1 MGKTAR
7 AFPEPGE
14 RITYREAM
22 EAYDGLEE
30 RILKLVFE
38 PGFAQSAGAYDLLQT
53 IEGVAEKYGLSG
65 TEEMARARGSL
76 RGFVCEKTSL
86 ANGANGERFPLME
99 SPEELGEFDRTHHF
113 EVGVDAET
121 LVGNLEPAIALIG
134 READRFDEYADV
146 YSANPVATRRSA
158 RGGRR
163 REGDKANR
171 WFARAM
177 VAAMCCLAAVCAL
190 HSVGEI
196 VMIVRLF
203 G

>member
-1 MGKTAR
+1 MGKPTVR
-7 AFPEPGE
+7 FPKLGT
-14 RITYREAM
+14 RVTYREAM

-30 RILKLVFE
+30 RILRLVFE

-86 ANGANGERFPLME
+86 ANGANGERFPLMDN
-99 SPEELGEFDRTHHF
+99 PEELDKFDRAHRF
-113 EVGVDAET
+113 EVGVDAEA
-121 LVGNLEPAIALIG
+121 LVGNLESAIALIG
-134 READRFDEYADV
+134 GEADLFDEYADV
-146 YSANPVATRRSA
+146 YSANPVTAHQVA
-158 RGGRR
+158 RESRR
-163 REGDKANR
+163 REGDKADR

-177 VAAMCCLAAVCAL
+177 VAAMCCLAVVCAL
-190 HSVGEI
+190 HSAWEI
-196 VMIVRLF
+196 VMIARLL

>member
-1 MGKTAR
+1 MDASPTN
-7 AFPEPGE
+7 FPKPGSKA
-14 RITYREAM
+14 TYREAM

-86 ANGANGERFPLME
+86 ANGVNGERFPLMD
-99 SPEELGEFDRTHHF
+99 SPGELDEFDRTHRF
-113 EVGVDAET
+113 EVSVDAEA
-121 LVGNLEPAIALIG
+121 LVGNLEAAIALIG
-134 READRFDEYADV
+134 GEADRFDEYADV
-146 YSANPVATRRSA
+146 YSANPVTAHQVA
-158 RGGRR
+158 RESRR
-163 REGDKANR
+163 REGDKVDR

-177 VAAMCCLAAVCAL
+177 VAAMCCLTVVCAL
-190 HSVGEI
+190 HSAWEI
-196 VMIVRLF
+196 AMIARLL

>member
-1 MGKTAR
+1 MGKPTVH
-7 AFPEPGE
+7 FPNPGT
-14 RITYREAM
+14 RVTNREAM

-65 TEEMARARGSL
+65 AEEMARARDSL

-86 ANGANGERFPLME
+86 ANGANGERFPLMDN
-99 SPEELGEFDRTHHF
+99 PEELDEFDRTHRF
-113 EVGVDAET
+113 EVGVDAEA
-121 LVGNLEPAIALIG
+121 LVENLEAAIALIG
-134 READRFDEYADV
+134 GEADRFDEYADV
-146 YSANPVATRRSA
+146 YSANPVTAHQIVRES
-158 RGGRR
+158 RR
-163 REGDKANR
+163 REGDKADR

-177 VAAMCCLAAVCAL
+177 VAAMCCLAVVCAL
-190 HSVGEI
+190 HSAWEI
-196 VMIVRLF
+196 AMIARLL

>member
-7 AFPEPGE
+7 AFPEPGT
-14 RITYREAM
+14 RITYREAT

-53 IEGVAEKYGLSG
+53 VEGVAEKYGLSG
-65 TEEMARARGSL
+65 AEEMARARDSL

-86 ANGANGERFPLME
+86 ANGANGERFPLMDN
-99 SPEELGEFDRTHHF
+99 PEELDKFDRTHRF
-113 EVGVDAET
+113 EVGVDAEA
-121 LVGNLEPAIALIG
+121 LVGNLESAIALIG
-134 READRFDEYADV
+134 VEADRFDEYADV
-146 YSANPVATRRSA
+146 YSANPVTAHQIVREN
-158 RGGRR
+158 RR
-163 REGDKANR
+163 REGDKADR

-177 VAAMCCLAAVCAL
+177 VAAMCCLAVVCAL
-190 HSVGEI
+190 HSAWEI
-196 VMIVRLF
+196 AMIARLL

>member
-1 MGKTAR
+1 MGKPTVH
-7 AFPEPGE
+7 FPKPGT
-14 RITYREAM
+14 RVTYREAM

-30 RILKLVFE
+30 RILRLVFE

-65 TEEMARARGSL
+65 AEKMARARGSL

-99 SPEELGEFDRTHHF
+99 SPEELGEFDRTHRF
-113 EVGVDAET
+113 EVGVDAEA
-121 LVGNLEPAIALIG
+121 LVGNLESAIALIG
-134 READRFDEYADV
+134 GEADRFDEYADV
-146 YSANPVATRRSA
+146 YSANPVTAHQIVRES
-158 RGGRR
+158 RR
-163 REGDKANR
+163 REGDKADR

-177 VAAMCCLAAVCAL
+177 VAAMCCLAVVCAL
-190 HSVGEI
+190 HSAWEVA
-196 VMIVRLF
+196 MIARLL

>member
-1 MGKTAR
+1 MGKPTVH
-7 AFPEPGE
+7 FPKPGT
-14 RITYREAM
+14 RVTYREAM

-30 RILKLVFE
+30 RILRLVFE

-65 TEEMARARGSL
+65 AEEMARARGSL

-99 SPEELGEFDRTHHF
+99 SPEELGEFDRTHRF
-113 EVGVDAET
+113 EVGVDAEA
-121 LVGNLEPAIALIG
+121 LVGNLESAIALIG
-134 READRFDEYADV
+134 GEADRFDEYADV
-146 YSANPVATRRSA
+146 YSANPVTAHQIVRES
-158 RGGRR
+158 RR
-163 REGDKANR
+163 REGDKADR

-190 HSVGEI
+190 HSAWEVA
-196 VMIVRLF
+196 MIARLL

>member
-1 MGKTAR
+1 MGKPTVH
-7 AFPEPGE
+7 FPKPGT
-14 RITYREAM
+14 RVTYREAM

-65 TEEMARARGSL
+65 AEEMARARDSL

-86 ANGANGERFPLME
+86 ANGANGERFPLMDN
-99 SPEELGEFDRTHHF
+99 PEELDKFDRTHRF
-113 EVGVDAET
+113 EVGVDAEA
-121 LVGNLEPAIALIG
+121 LVGSLESAIALIG
-134 READRFDEYADV
+134 GEANRFDEYADV
-146 YSANPVATRRSA
+146 YSANPVTAHQIVRES
-158 RGGRR
+158 R
-163 REGDKANR
+163 REGDKADR

-177 VAAMCCLAAVCAL
+177 VAAMCCLAVVCAL
-190 HSVGEI
+190 HSAWEI
-196 VMIVRLF
+196 AMIARLL

>member
-1 MGKTAR
+1 MGKPTGQ
-7 AFPEPGE
+7 FPEPRT

-86 ANGANGERFPLME
+86 ANGANGERFPLMDN
-99 SPEELGEFDRTHHF
+99 PEELDEFDRTHRF
-113 EVGVDAET
+113 EVDVDAEA
-121 LVGNLEPAIALIG
+121 LIGNVESAIALIG
-134 READRFDEYADV
+134 GEADRFDEYADV
-146 YSANPVATRRSA
+146 YSANPVTA
-158 RGGRR
+158 RQIVRESRR
-163 REGDKANR
+163 REGDKADR

-177 VAAMCCLAAVCAL
+177 VAAMCCLAVVCAL
-190 HSVGEI
+190 HSAWEI
-196 VMIVRLF
+196 AMIARLL